1 MEECARRMRKSSGSD
16 GTLEIMVRCCSPMDG
31 KISTQDRLVN
41 KMPLVAILAIAAVA
55 FAMVYIF

>member
-1 MEECARRMRKSSGSD
+1 MVSDRRCQPIIARTTVD
-16 GTLEIMVRCCSPMDG
+16 IIVNCSAPMDG

-41 KMPLVAILAIAAVA
+41 KMPIVAILALAAVA

>member
-1 MEECARRMRKSSGSD
+1 MDRAD
-16 GTLEIMVRCCSPMDG
+16 GTVNREPSCATVDIIVKCSAPMDG

-41 KMPLVAILAIAAVA
+41 KMPIVAILALAAVA

>member
-1 MEECARRMRKSSGSD
+1 
-16 GTLEIMVRCCSPMDG
+16 MDG

-41 KMPLVAILAIAAVA
+41 KMPLVAILALAVAA